1 MRKFNIKGSVI
12 IALSALV
19 IATTSCQ
26 DYLTVAPE
34 NDLIKEKFW
43 TKTADVNSALAATYN
58 AMRKA
63 SLQSLIHGEVRAD
76 LVNFSG
82 AQFANYAQI
91 GASNISP
98 TNPVVNWKDYYAAIN
113 LANTLMFY
121 DDEVFAKD
129 KTFTKEM
136 MEAIEA
142 EALFIRSLSYFYLVR
157 LWKDV
162 PLVLDASVSDT
173 TNLYIGKSPENVVV
187 NQIISDLLKAKD
199 MAYTTEFQGNDN
211 HYFYGRANK
220 YSIMAL
226 LADVYLWSEQYQ
238 KCYEYCD
245 LLINTG
251 MYSLESTE
259 TMFNVFYPGNSALES
274 IIELQYNDALD
285 NQENPIYYDLVPTYG
300 GGGAKIDIQNLSLIM
315 KEEDLRHY
323 GGKEAIWK
331 YRGKDALGLVSRTG
345 TERDANWNIY
355 RYADI
360 LLIKAEAAIELNKFD
375 EANNLIRESLL
386 RAGMPYEDASEKADL
401 RDALL
406 DEKGREFLFEGKRWF
421 DLLRAAKRNKFENK
435 EIIISMILSGADIKQ
450 QAILKTKVYDT
461 LSYYLPIAEHE
472 LIYNQNLV
480 QNPYYDR

>member
-1 MRKFNIKGSVI
+1 MRKLNIKGSLIVALAALI
-12 IALSALV
+12 IV
-19 IATTSCQ
+19 TTSCQ

-63 SLQSLIHGEVRAD
+63 SLKSLIHGEVRAD
-76 LVNFSG
+76 LVNFTGPQFSG
-82 AQFANYAQI
+82 YAQI

-98 TNPVVNWKDYYAAIN
+98 TNDAVKWTEYYTAIN
-113 LANTLMFY
+113 LANTLMYY
-121 DDEVFAKD
+121 DDEVYAKD

-136 MEAIEA
+136 MDAIEA

-173 TNLYIGKSPENVVV
+173 TNLYVGKSPENVVI
-187 NQIISDLLKAKD
+187 NQIISDLLKAQD
-199 MAYTTEFQGNDN
+199 MAYTTEFQGSA
-211 HYFYGRANK
+211 YFYGRANK

-238 KCYEYCD
+238 KSYDYCD
-245 LLINTG
+245 LLINSG
-251 MYSLESTE
+251 MYAIESTE
-259 TMFNVFYPGNSALES
+259 TMFNIYYPGNSPLES

-285 NQENPIYYDLVPTYG
+285 NQENPIYNDLVPTYG
-300 GGGAKIDIQNLSLIM
+300 GGGVEIDTRNLTLLM
-315 KEEDLRHY
+315 EREDLRHF

-386 RAGMPYEDASEKADL
+386 RAGMPYEDKSDKIDL

-421 DLLRAAKRNKFENK
+421 DLLRAAKRNKFQNK
-435 EIIISMILSGADIKQ
+435 QIIIDMILSGADIKQ

-461 LSYYLPIAEHE
+461 LSYYLPIAERE

>member
-1 MRKFNIKGSVI
+1 MRKLNIKGSLIVALAALI
-12 IALSALV
+12 IV
-19 IATTSCQ
+19 TTSCQ

-58 AMRKA
+58 AMRNA
-63 SLQSLIHGEVRAD
+63 SLKSLIHGEVRAD
-76 LVNFSG
+76 LVNFTGDKFSG
-82 AQFANYAQI
+82 YAQI

-98 TNPVVNWKDYYAAIN
+98 TNDAVKWTEYYTAIN
-113 LANTLMFY
+113 LANTLMYY

-136 MEAIEA
+136 MDAIEA

-173 TNLYIGKSPENVVV
+173 TNLYVGKSPENVVI
-187 NQIISDLLKAKD
+187 NQIVSDLLKAQD
-199 MAYTTEFQGNDN
+199 MAYTTEFKGSA
-211 HYFYGRANK
+211 YFYGRANK

-238 KCYEYCD
+238 KCYDYCD
-245 LLINTG
+245 LLINSG
-251 MYSLESTE
+251 MYGVESTE
-259 TMFNVFYPGNSALES
+259 TMFNIYYPGNSPIES

-285 NQENPIYYDLVPTYG
+285 NQENPLYNDLIPTYG
-300 GGGAKIDIQNLSLIM
+300 GGGAEIDPRNLTLLM
-315 KEEDLRHY
+315 EREDLRHF

-331 YRGKDALGLVSRTG
+331 YRGKDALGLVARTG

-386 RAGMPYEDASEKADL
+386 RAGMPYEDKTDKIDL

-421 DLLRAAKRNKFENK
+421 DLLRAAKRNKFQNK
-435 EIIISMILSGADIKQ
+435 QIIIDMILSGADIKQ

-461 LSYYLPIAEHE
+461 LSYYLPIAERE
-472 LIYNQNLV
+472 LIYNQNLK